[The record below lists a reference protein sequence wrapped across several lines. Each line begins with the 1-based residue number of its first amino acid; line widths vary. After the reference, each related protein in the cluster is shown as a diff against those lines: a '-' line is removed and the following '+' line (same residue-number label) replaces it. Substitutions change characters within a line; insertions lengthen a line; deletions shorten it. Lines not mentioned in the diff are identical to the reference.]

1 MTEQEFKLTLNLIP
15 ESAFTDFEMQWMEQY
30 SPGLALLLANTERH
44 VMTWADENKLIW
56 EETPGMEHFYAALKA
71 EFVDMVRALGVYKD
85 NTERP
90 LLVYDFVN
98 ACRSVFSFSKQYGLD
113 LNAVKNISNPF
124 KIGNAKNTILSMGY
138 NHFKVLSN
146 LEAFSAAIADSA
158 PTENA
163 ALKTKI
169 AELLGPVREQLYDI
183 ITEDEE
189 FSGILGDIGFGDK
202 RIISKFTPSV
212 SSLDSIF
219 SEVNELIDAAITNAF
234 QSSEELMNRV
244 DSIVDA
250 YIADYDVGI
259 RQEFTTINSS
269 YESLNT
275 SLQTSITRI
284 GAAESALVQEQQS
297 RADGIQAVNERVDAT
312 ISRLDT
318 TDAAIVTE
326 ANTRAEQNLAT
337 VDSITQ
343 LTGRVAGAEG
353 AIATESGLRV
363 EGDRVEAENRALAI
377 ANLKNESETFASAL
391 VTQERNARVSEL
403 QSVAEDISVL
413 YTLQDG
419 NEVAISTVQTA
430 INGPNG
436 LSTQWAVK
444 SDVNGYITG
453 LGLSTESKYGVP
465 TTKFIVV
472 ADEFALVNPGVNGGL
487 PTLPFYVGSES
498 GLFELNNQIKQNW
511 SSIIGNN
518 RPADNATRNVFRG
531 DWTTATA
538 YVVGDIVMKD
548 GNGWS
553 CLQNHTSSGANL
565 PPTAGTG
572 NTYWTAYTVKG
583 TDGVSAISFI
593 VPNDSH
599 TIPAASDGSTLVG
612 AYVGSGT
619 TIEVFEGTTALTAVS
634 TITANGQFTIGT
646 PTQSPAATITV
657 GNKTYAGTVATVAPH
672 SAMVNGTDSVVITYP
687 ITARR
692 ANGTN
697 VELSCS
703 QTITKS
709 KAGIKGDPGLNG
721 SNAKA
726 AFLAASSQVFQ
737 ISKLGITTPTS
748 ITLTATGQNVSGS
761 PTFTVTSGT
770 VGLSGT
776 GTTRTIN
783 SAGMT
788 TDAATVKITWDGQ
801 EDYITIVKVREG
813 ADGSNGAD
821 GADGISTTAVLTR
834 GSNSIEQATGTS
846 KSVAIIAANLF
857 RGITVETSGVT
868 YKFYEDNGTTQITNL
883 MPTKYGIKTTAIGN
897 APIAT
902 TSDIGVNLP
911 AANEWSSHN
920 SLVIHESAIN
930 STGTFRVEAKDSG
943 GIVHQAY
950 FTVNDVSD
958 PYAVTILSSAGDK
971 IQNSS
976 GSTTLIPL
984 VYYGSEQ
991 VSSLTGWQF
1000 VWTLYNRAGKRG
1012 AFVDS
1017 TTTNASTGREIL
1029 ANTGGATAT
1038 VSHSGSG
1045 MGLVAGRI
1053 VKCILPNGED
1063 RYYEVASSS
1072 GTSITL
1078 RAPTTNSWL
1087 DYPVLSINEIV
1098 GGRLFACV
1106 DQGGQ
1111 QTTNG
1116 ATAITVSS
1124 NEIDMRCRISCDAI
1138 RP

>member
-90 LLVYDFVN
+90 QLVYDFVN

-163 ALKTKI
+163 ELKTKI

-318 TDAAIVTE
+318 TDAAI
-326 ANTRAEQNLAT
+326 
-337 VDSITQ
+337 
-343 LTGRVAGAEG
+343 
-353 AIATESGLRV
+353 
-363 EGDRVEAENRALAI
+363 
-377 ANLKNESETFASAL
+377 
-391 VTQERNARVSEL
+391 
-403 QSVAEDISVL
+403 
-413 YTLQDG
+413 
-419 NEVAISTVQTA
+419 STVQTA

-487 PTLPFYVGSES
+487 PTLPFNVGSES

-538 YVVGDIVMKD
+538 YAVGDIVMKD

-776 GTTRTIN
+776 GTTRTID

-883 MPTKYGIKTTAIGN
+883 MATKYGIKTTAIGN

-1053 VKCILPNGED
+1053 IKCILPNGED

>member
-90 LLVYDFVN
+90 QLVYDFVN

-163 ALKTKI
+163 ELKTKI

-219 SEVNELIDAAITNAF
+219 SEVNELIDAAISNAF

-318 TDAAIVTE
+318 TDAAI
-326 ANTRAEQNLAT
+326 
-337 VDSITQ
+337 
-343 LTGRVAGAEG
+343 
-353 AIATESGLRV
+353 
-363 EGDRVEAENRALAI
+363 
-377 ANLKNESETFASAL
+377 
-391 VTQERNARVSEL
+391 
-403 QSVAEDISVL
+403 
-413 YTLQDG
+413 
-419 NEVAISTVQTA
+419 STVQTA

-487 PTLPFYVGSES
+487 PTLPFNVGSES

-538 YVVGDIVMKD
+538 YAVGDIVMKD

-776 GTTRTIN
+776 GTTRTID

-883 MPTKYGIKTTAIGN
+883 MATKYGIKTTAIGN

-1053 VKCILPNGED
+1053 IKCILPNGED

>member
-90 LLVYDFVN
+90 QLVYDFVN

-158 PTENA
+158 PTENVE
-163 ALKTKI
+163 LKTKI

-189 FSGILGDIGFGDK
+189 FSGILDDIGFGDK
-202 RIISKFTPSV
+202 RIISKFTPSI

-318 TDAAIVTE
+318 TDAAI
-326 ANTRAEQNLAT
+326 
-337 VDSITQ
+337 
-343 LTGRVAGAEG
+343 
-353 AIATESGLRV
+353 
-363 EGDRVEAENRALAI
+363 
-377 ANLKNESETFASAL
+377 
-391 VTQERNARVSEL
+391 
-403 QSVAEDISVL
+403 
-413 YTLQDG
+413 
-419 NEVAISTVQTA
+419 STVQTA

-487 PTLPFYVGSES
+487 PTLPFNVGSES

-538 YVVGDIVMKD
+538 YAVGDIVMKD

-776 GTTRTIN
+776 GTTRTID

-883 MPTKYGIKTTAIGN
+883 MATKYGIKTTAIGN

-1053 VKCILPNGED
+1053 IKCILPNGED